1 MNWLGSES
9 SQRITLLLTICSDE
23 ADLGRRTM
31 KSASLRT
38 KWCMLGPLI
47 IFAVLVHGC
56 GTTGGRSIKTHR
68 LYTTLEPPELVALAG
83 FSGPGPIEQDSFA
96 PGQRPVAVI
105 IGYGGRRVT
114 LEIVERN
121 TGRSVGKNEIY
132 VDSDMVGCA
141 TFNITNSGNY
151 KLRLL
156 EKGAEQNSFKFM
168 VAQGMPK
175 MDGNDSIISRM
186 DAALQRDARDA
197 YAYSTRGHAYEGKR
211 EFDKAISD
219 YTQAISLLPND
230 VALRISRGRTY
241 LAHGDTNEAINDFTE
256 VIRLNADAATAY
268 IYRGFAYQK
277 KGDWDKPI
285 SDYSEILRRN
295 PDTEAAY
302 ILRGFGYNK
311 KGEFEK
317 AITDYTEAIRRN
329 PDNALAYYYR
339 GLVSGKKGVF
349 EKEVSDFREAIRRNP
364 KLGIAYNQLAWVLA
378 SCPADRVRDGKAAVT
393 TAWDACEMAEWKDA
407 AWIDTLA
414 AAYAEAGDFE
424 KAVKYE
430 NQALATPV
438 PPGVDGTETREQ
450 LARMQQRL
458 SLYEQGHPYRE
469 ELTR

>member
-1 MNWLGSES
+1 
-9 SQRITLLLTICSDE
+9 
-23 ADLGRRTM
+23 
-31 KSASLRT
+31 
-38 KWCMLGPLI
+38 
-47 IFAVLVHGC
+47 
-56 GTTGGRSIKTHR
+56 
-68 LYTTLEPPELVALAG
+68 
-83 FSGPGPIEQDSFA
+83 
-96 PGQRPVAVI
+96 
-105 IGYGGRRVT
+105 
-114 LEIVERN
+114 
-121 TGRSVGKNEIY
+121 
-132 VDSDMVGCA
+132 
-141 TFNITNSGNY
+141 
-151 KLRLL
+151 
-156 EKGAEQNSFKFM
+156 
-168 VAQGMPK
+168 
-175 MDGNDSIISRM
+175 M

-277 KGDWDKPI
+277 KGDWDKSI

-393 TAWDACEMAEWKDA
+393 TAWDACEMAEWKNA

-438 PPGVDGTETREQ
+438 TPGVDGTETREQ